1 MVEYGIKTG
10 YVIAGFF
17 GGVASLR
24 YIKELNTPQAIS
36 AVFTGTVGANYGTP
50 AILSYVS
57 LEEALHYPLAFVV
70 GLTAL
75 NTIPLLIKT
84 SENIQLNWLSKK

>member
-10 YVIAGFF
+10 YLIAGFF
-17 GGVASLR
+17 GGVASLK
-24 YIKELNTPQAIS
+24 YVKELSTPQALS

-50 AILSYVS
+50 AILSYIPLQES
-57 LEEALHYPLAFVV
+57 LHYPLAFFV

-75 NTIPLLIKT
+75 NTIPLIIKS
-84 SENIQLNWLSKK
+84 SEKIQFMNWLKK